1 MQRLI
6 DDYISL
12 GSRRFPSL
20 FIKKAAVSDK
30 GVINFE
36 LNRPVLFKHLLQ
48 DVLTSKSSYGWKGSP
63 GPASQNFIVYS
74 VQISEETGMCG
85 QPRDKNVPRK
95 LCIRPN
101 IHINRINKDH
111 LCDADQSNLSLE
123 DGRTLLVSKLLGS
136 LVGKGK
142 GRIDSYGTVQK
153 PLVSNLPSVHVFHQ
167 SFWELFK
174 VVIN

>member
-6 DDYISL
+6 DNYISL
-12 GSRRFPSL
+12 GSRHFPSL

-63 GPASQNFIVYS
+63 DPASQSYLVYS
-74 VQISEETGMCG
+74 VQISEETGTCG
-85 QPRDKNVPRK
+85 QPSDKNVPRK

-101 IHINRINKDH
+101 IHVNQDKDN

-123 DGRTLLVSKLLGS
+123 DGRTLIVSKLLGS
-136 LVGKGK
+136 LVGKEKGK
-142 GRIDSYGTVQK
+142 IDTYGTVQE

-167 SFWELFK
+167 SFWKLFK
-174 VVIN
+174 VIIN